1 MSDPTPP
8 DRAGMFPVL
17 DAAQLERLETYGHR
31 RTAKPGEILFDQGD
45 PLTCVYIVISG
56 SLKVVNPSR
65 PDQPVIVTHMPGQF
79 SGEINMLSG
88 RNALARG
95 IVTEPSEF
103 IEIDLPT
110 LRHIIQTDSSLSD
123 TFLRAFITRR
133 IALTGTPGDVILIGS
148 SHSADTLRLREFLSR
163 NGHPHTYVDIDRDA
177 DVQSLLDGF
186 HVGLD
191 EIPVLVC
198 RGTRVLRN
206 PSNSL
211 TAECLG
217 FNADVDE
224 KSVVDVIVVGAGPSG
239 LAAAVYAASEGLN
252 VLVLESSAPGG
263 QAGTSSRIENY
274 LGFPMGVSG
283 EELANRAF
291 VQAQKFGA
299 KVAIALTAQK
309 LVCASEPYAIEI
321 EGGSVVHGRSIVLAM
336 GVAYRSLALPDIK
349 KFEGNG
355 IYYAATR
362 LESQVCNGEE
372 IAIVG
377 GGNSAGQAAVFLA
390 AACHHVWLLV
400 RGPGLS
406 ETMSRYLIRRIEEN
420 PNITLLPYTEV
431 EALEGAECL
440 ERIRWRNSKTGE
452 TESRPIGHLFLM
464 TGAIP
469 NTAWL
474 NGCVA
479 LDEKQFV
486 KTGADL
492 QPRDLTS
499 FKWPLRRPP
508 YLLETTLPRI
518 FAVGDVR
525 AGSVKRVASAV
536 GEGSIAVQFVHRALA
551 D

>member
-1 MSDPTPP
+1 MADPTPP
-8 DRAGMFPVL
+8 DQATMFPVL

-31 RTAKPGEILFDQGD
+31 RSAKPGDILFDQGD
-45 PLTCVYIVISG
+45 ALTSVYVVVSG
-56 SLKVVNPSR
+56 SLKIVNPSR
-65 PDQPVIVTHMPGQF
+65 PDLPTIVTHGPGQF

-88 RNALARG
+88 RNSLARG
-95 IVTEPSEF
+95 IATEPSEF
-103 IEIDLPT
+103 IEIDSDT
-110 LRHIIQTDSSLSD
+110 LRHIIQTDPSLSD
-123 TFLRAFITRR
+123 TFLRAFILRR
-133 IALTGTPGDVILIGS
+133 IALVGTPGDVILIGS

-163 NGHPHTYVDIDRDA
+163 NGHPHTYLDVDRDP
-177 DVQSLLDGF
+177 DVQSILDNF
-186 HVGLD
+186 HVGID

-198 RGTRVLRN
+198 RATRVLRN
-206 PSNSL
+206 PTNAY

-217 FNADVDE
+217 FNAAVDE
-224 KSVVDVIVVGAGPSG
+224 KAIVDVIVVGAGPSG

-283 EELANRAF
+283 EELANRAL

-299 KVAIALTAQK
+299 NIAIALTAKK
-309 LVCASEPYAIEI
+309 LVCASEPFAIET
-321 EGGSVVHGRSIVLAM
+321 EGGSVVRGRSLVLAM
-336 GVAYRSLALPDIK
+336 GVAYRSLTLPDIK

-390 AACHHVWLLV
+390 TACRHVWLLV

-406 ETMSRYLIRRIEEN
+406 ETMSRYLIQRIEEN

-431 EALEGAECL
+431 EALEGDTCL
-440 ERIRWRNSKTGE
+440 QRIQWRDSKTGQVQ
-452 TESRPIGHLFLM
+452 THPISHLFLM

-492 QPRDLTS
+492 QPGELS
-499 FKWPLRRPP
+499 AFHWPLRRPP
-508 YLLETTLPRI
+508 FLLETTLPRV

-536 GEGSIAVQFVHRALA
+536 GEGSIAVQFLHRALA
-551 D
+551 E